1 MRQHRVMSA
10 ERFVEPPQGRF
21 AVGCA
26 SVFFGL
32 PSAGI
37 AFALSSEG
45 LVALVPVLIGVA
57 LLVTTY
63 VVFNEEV
70 VATLDERGLRLTRAR
85 VLLGMRLAEKV
96 DWDIPRERLTK
107 AREVTKKTPSR
118 QGGWNVRTH
127 LQLPDGVT
135 LDATTLG
142 GIEDSQSAYNRLSRA
157 LRDELGSAFE
167 RPAPIV

>member
-1 MRQHRVMSA
+1 MSA
-10 ERFVEPPQGRF
+10 QRFVEPPQGRF

-45 LVALVPVLIGVA
+45 LVAIVPLLIGPA
-57 LLVTTY
+57 LLAAAY
-63 VVFNEEV
+63 VMFNEEV

-85 VLLGMRLAEKV
+85 VLLGMRLAEKLE
-96 DWDIPRERLTK
+96 WEIPRERLTK

-142 GIEDSQSAYNRLSRA
+142 GAEYSQSAYNRLARA
-157 LRDELGSAFE
+157 LRDELGGAFE
-167 RPAPIV
+167 KLVPIV